1 MLDERCLVL
10 LNIFNDECQN
20 YGYKV
25 FEIGDL
31 ISSFPARFSMDAD
44 GIRECVKVLSDREY
58 ISVKYED
65 ENEIC
70 LNLSVKGR
78 LIFERRIDEEIER
91 SADRRGY
98 FMYSFF
104 GALAG
109 GIAAGILMAAVFAL
123 FGGV

>member
-10 LNIFNDECQN
+10 LNIFNGECKN

-25 FEIGDL
+25 FEIGEL
-31 ISSFPARFSMDAD
+31 VSTFPARFSMDSD

-65 ENEIC
+65 ESEIC
-70 LNLSVKGR
+70 LSLSVKGR
-78 LIFERRIDEEIER
+78 LIFERRIDEEIEK
-91 SADRRGY
+91 SADRRRY
-98 FMYSFF
+98 FVYSFF

-109 GIAAGILMAAVFAL
+109 GTAAGILAALLAL
-123 FGGV
+123 FGGS